1 MRRSQNA
8 PWPLPVAALP
18 TSHHLWLC
26 RTMFTPVR
34 ASFTN
39 TCTRHVAPA
48 SSKVRLPECV
58 PVPAELIR
66 EDARPCSC
74 WQPSGHSPGG
84 T

>member
-34 ASFTN
+34 ASFTS
-39 TCTRHVAPA
+39 TCTRHAVPP
-48 SSKVRLPECV
+48 SSKVRVAELV
-58 PVPAELIR
+58 PVPADLLR
-66 EDARPCSC
+66 EETCPCSC
-74 WQPSGHSPGG
+74 
-84 T
+84 